1 MSLPSKSNKREIILP
16 KLKKIDYSKKK
27 IRYKLKDGD
36 RRRRAAINDGVRM
49 EQKKTGKTRKKAAI
63 AKKGRF
69 NILRIYR
76 RNRKV
81 RECKKIT
88 RDMRYIDRKY
98 KLGKTKDICGKRN
111 TLKAK
116 RKKTMKTMKI
126 RKRKKTMKR
135 RKRRKTM
142 KRRNKK

>member
-1 MSLPSKSNKREIILP
+1 MSLSSKSNKREIILP

-76 RNRKV
+76 RNQKV
-81 RECKKIT
+81 GECKKIT
-88 RDMRYIDRKY
+88 RDMRYMDRKY

-111 TLKAK
+111 KLKA
-116 RKKTMKTMKI
+116 KTMKI
-126 RKRKKTMKR
+126 RKRKKRRKTMKR
-135 RKRRKTM
+135 RKRR
-142 KRRNKK
+142 NKK

>member
-1 MSLPSKSNKREIILP
+1 MSLSSKSNKREIILP

-27 IRYKLKDGD
+27 IRYKLTDGD

-76 RNRKV
+76 RNQKV
-81 RECKKIT
+81 GECKKIT
-88 RDMRYIDRKY
+88 RDMRYMDKKY

-116 RKKTMKTMKI
+116 
-126 RKRKKTMKR
+126 TMKR
-135 RKRRKTM
+135 RKRRKKMKRRKTM

>member
-27 IRYKLKDGD
+27 IRYKLRDGD

-88 RDMRYIDRKY
+88 KDMRYIDRKY

-116 RKKTMKTMKI
+116 RKKTIKK

-135 RKRRKTM
+135 R
-142 KRRNKK
+142 NKK